1 MHMGYDFIADLDE
14 YFCEAYAN
22 YDKLCLLPG
31 YRMPQM
37 QTTQVD
43 PFGDVVAYTLP
54 ANTMRLALQEEKQAI
69 LKALKQ
75 KMVDVQFS
83 FSFVPVPF
91 RKRVKNLFSK
101 RPYRKVLAEILERAG
116 VSQEEAGK
124 RLDIDGQIWK
134 NICRGRYYPTKNV
147 VFSLAV
153 VCGLPYADAKELL
166 TMQGEGFDYTSVKD
180 TVIAYLLFKKITD
193 PNMVQAALEEYRVT
207 NLFIKEQKE

>member
-54 ANTMRLALQEEKQAI
+54 AI